1 MFPCKRSGAIDTLSG
16 SQPLNHD
23 QQQAFLNAIE
33 SCFGNGQPRIVFD
46 MSLIPLID
54 SVGLEAI
61 LEARDR
67 CHKLGGS
74 FVLAKPNHLCADIL
88 RVNGLDRE
96 INIYDDVVKAMG
108 SFSR

>member
-1 MFPCKRSGAIDTLSG
+1 MYPCKRSGSVDTISG
-16 SQPLNHD
+16 SQPLTRDH
-23 QQQAFLNAIE
+23 QVSFLNAIE
-33 SCFGNGQPRIVFD
+33 GCFGNGQPRIVFD

-54 SVGLEAI
+54 SVGLEAM

-74 FVLAKPNHLCADIL
+74 LVVARPNPLCSDIL
-88 RVNGLDRE
+88 RINGIGKE

-108 SFSR
+108 SFAR